1 MKNIL
6 TLTLVF
12 LSVSQAYA
20 FNYDKLGSKNIYVSN
35 LQDFLIERNYLR
47 IKQPTGY
54 FGKLTE
60 RALKEYQR
68 DRGLE
73 VTGILDWETSD
84 VYNKE
89 RVE

>member
-1 MKNIL
+1 MKKLIPIAI
-6 TLTLVF
+6 VF
-12 LSVSQAYA
+12 LLTSQAYA

-60 RALKEYQR
+60 RALKVYQR
-68 DRGLE
+68 DRGLK